1 MQYEIIT
8 RPAASVAQLILAE
21 GESVTCEVGAMIG
34 MTTGLDV
41 ETTSRKR
48 GGKEG
53 ILKGLKRMFSGEDFF
68 LNHFT
73 ANAANQ
79 TLLIGPQQLG
89 DVVHHELT
97 EGTLV
102 VQGASWM
109 ASSNEIEINTTW
121 QGISSAILSGEEI
134 FWVKCTGTG
143 NLFLNSFGAIY
154 EVDVD
159 GQYTVDTGHIV
170 AFEDTLQFKIGKSNP
185 SLIGSWLGKEGL
197 VCKFEGQGKL
207 YCQTHNMSV
216 FGNILGPKLKP
227 HPGPETQTTS

>member
-1 MQYEIIT
+1 MQYEIMT
-8 RPAASVAQLILAE
+8 RPVAAVAKLTLTE

-41 ETTSRKR
+41 ETTSRQR
-48 GGKEG
+48 GGKG
-53 ILKGLKRMFSGEDFF
+53 GMLKGLKRMLSGESFF

-89 DVVHHELT
+89 DVIHHELT
-97 EGTLV
+97 GGTLV
-102 VQGASWM
+102 VQGSSWM
-109 ASSNEIEINTTW
+109 ASSNEIEIDTTW
-121 QGISSAILSGEEI
+121 QGISSAILSGEGI
-134 FWVKCTGTG
+134 FWVKCSGTG
-143 NLFLNSFGAIY
+143 DLFLNSFGAIY

-185 SLIGSWLGKEGL
+185 SLIGSLLGGEGL
-197 VCKFEGQGKL
+197 VCKFEGHGKL
-207 YCQTHNMSV
+207 YCQTHNLSA
-216 FGNILGPKLKP
+216 FGKILGPKLKP
-227 HPGPETQTTS
+227 R

>member
-48 GGKEG
+48 GGKKG
-53 ILKGLKRMFSGEDFF
+53 ILKGLKRMFSGEDIF

-97 EGTLV
+97 GGTLV

-109 ASSNEIEINTTW
+109 ASSNEIEIDTTW
-121 QGISSAILSGEEI
+121 QGISSAILSGEKI

-227 HPGPETQTTS
+227 HPGPETQTPS